1 MGQLDSGNAAWIL
14 TSASL
19 VFLMTPGVAFF
30 YGGMVRAKAV
40 LNMMIMEA
48 AALSVTMIMWVLW
61 GWSIAYAGTS
71 VGGIFGDPAT
81 GFLLKDTMVSDKGV
95 FTSAALNGNNYPVS
109 VDVAFQ
115 SAFAMITVALICGA
129 IAERVKYS
137 TWMIFVAL
145 WITFDY
151 APLAHM
157 VWNGGLLSADGA
169 ISQAIGAAAHDF
181 AGGTVVHINAAVA
194 ALVIVL
200 IIGMT
205 VVSIGTSLPEIIVS
219 LAASLHEQRDLAVGT
234 ALGSNIINILL
245 ILGLAALVRPFTVH
259 SDVLRRELPLMLLVS
274 VVAGS
279 VLYDGQLSRSDGI
292 FLLFLAVLWL
302 LFIVK
307 LARQAERQG
316 TDSLTREQLAELPR
330 EGGLPV
336 AFLWLGIAL
345 IIMPVATR
353 MVVDNATVLANY
365 FAISELTMGLTAIA
379 IGTSLPELA
388 TAIAGVRKGE
398 NDIAVGNIIGANIFN
413 IVIVLG
419 LPALITP
426 GEIDP
431 LAYSRDYSVMLLVS
445 IIFALLCWRRSPQ
458 SGRGVGVLL
467 TGGFIVWLAMLY
479 WLSPI
484 LVE

>member
-1 MGQLDSGNAAWIL
+1 MLLATALLIVGLL
-14 TSASL
+14 LVVYSADRL
-19 VFLMTPGVAFF
+19 VF
-30 YGGMVRAKAV
+30 
-40 LNMMIMEA
+40 A
-48 AALSVTMIMWVLW
+48 A
-61 GWSIAYAGTS
+61 SILCRTF
-71 VGGIFGDPAT
+71 GIP
-81 GFLLKDTMVSDKGV
+81 
-95 FTSAALNGNNYPVS
+95 P
-109 VDVAFQ
+109 
-115 SAFAMITVALICGA
+115 
-129 IAERVKYS
+129 
-137 TWMIFVAL
+137 
-145 WITFDY
+145 
-151 APLAHM
+151 
-157 VWNGGLLSADGA
+157 
-169 ISQAIGAAAHDF
+169 
-181 AGGTVVHINAAVA
+181 
-194 ALVIVL
+194 L

-219 LAASLHEQRDLAVGT
+219 L
-234 ALGSNIINILL
+234 
-245 ILGLAALVRPFTVH
+245 ALVRPFTVH

-458 SGRGVGVLL
+458 PGRGVGVLL